1 MWVWMNQA
9 DFDTI
14 NKKLDAILTQLGVD
28 HRLLAAVKTE
38 EDKMAQTLDDCL
50 ADITDLGSKED
61 GLITLTANIKAQLDA
76 ITAGALTPAQQA
88 KVDAIF
94 AGVEARKTAV
104 VTALDA
110 NTPKTP

>member
-1 MWVWMNQA
+1 MWVWMNQG

-14 NKKLDAILTQLGVD
+14 HKKLDTILAQQGTD

-61 GLITLTANIKAQLDA
+61 GLITLTASIKAQLDA
-76 ITAGALTPAQQA
+76 ITAGALTQQA

-104 VTALDA
+104 VTAIDA